1 MTTGTEP
8 TATTAATT
16 ARRSRFAATG
26 SWRRARSAMMETR
39 TTTTNAT
46 PLAILSDQS
55 GAEMELST
63 VGNNVTMG
71 IHKMGMA
78 VALYV

>member
-1 MTTGTEP
+1 MTGTEP

-16 ARRSRFAATG
+16 ARRSRFAAMG
-26 SWRRARSAMMETR
+26 SWRRARSVTMETP

-46 PLAILSDQS
+46 PPATLSDQS
-55 GAEMELST
+55 GAVMELLT

-78 VALYV
+78 VVQHV

>member
-1 MTTGTEP
+1 
-8 TATTAATT
+8 
-16 ARRSRFAATG
+16 
-26 SWRRARSAMMETR
+26 MMETR

-63 VGNNVTMG
+63 VGSNVTMG